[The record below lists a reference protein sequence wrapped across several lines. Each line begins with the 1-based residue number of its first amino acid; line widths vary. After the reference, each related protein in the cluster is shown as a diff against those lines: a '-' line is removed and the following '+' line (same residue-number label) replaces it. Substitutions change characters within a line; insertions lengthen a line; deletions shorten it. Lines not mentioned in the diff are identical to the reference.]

1 MPATYTTEFKIK
13 TIRHYEKGKLIKA
26 LSQEP
31 HIAQSTLYQWRSA
44 YCSIRAPIVHIFPPS
59 LTQFLADYKD

>member
-1 MPATYTTEFKIK
+1 MPATYPTEFKIK

-44 YCSIRAPIVHIFPPS
+44 Y
-59 LTQFLADYKD
+59 